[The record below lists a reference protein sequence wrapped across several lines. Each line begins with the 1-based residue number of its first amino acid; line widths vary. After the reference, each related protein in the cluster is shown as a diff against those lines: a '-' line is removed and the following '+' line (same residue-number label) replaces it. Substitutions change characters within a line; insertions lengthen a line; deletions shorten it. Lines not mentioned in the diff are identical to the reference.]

1 MKLAF
6 QLRAEANSNYPPTSQ
21 SVFHW
26 DRREP
31 VIIGVAGGGAKGVA
45 GEGAE
50 GVAGG
55 GAEAATV
62 LISSFMP
69 WSQCLAVPQM
79 KYLSVE
85 NPFLSHIGCRLNQW
99 ENNAL

>member
-21 SVFHW
+21 SVFHR

-31 VIIGVAGGGAKGVA
+31 VIKGVAGGGATGVVEGGA
-45 GEGAE
+45 EEVADGGAE
-50 GVAGG
+50 GT
-55 GAEAATV
+55 TV
-62 LISSFMP
+62 SISSFMP
-69 WSQCLAVPQM
+69 WSQCPAVPQM

-99 ENNAL
+99 ENNSL

>member
-21 SVFHW
+21 SVFHR
-26 DRREP
+26 DRREQ
-31 VIIGVAGGGAKGVA
+31 VINGVAGGGAKGVA
-45 GEGAE
+45 GGGTK

-55 GAEAATV
+55 GAEVATV
-62 LISSFMP
+62 SISNFMP

-85 NPFLSHIGCRLNQW
+85 NPFQSYIGCRLNQW